1 MSFFSRLRDSLL
13 SRSTKQSERPARVDP
28 MPVDLAGLPPFNL
41 HVADMMR
48 YDPQVRIGLGARNG
62 LLMSAEVEVTG
73 EQTEMVRFVQAQWE
87 RIWSTAGHQ
96 LLRAKLFGFQPFEV
110 AYRLADRGEFAGLV
124 EFQQLLDRP
133 PGSVRLLVSGEE
145 PVGFVLKPSSGATS
159 AANGSS
165 RGETSLLAPRA
176 LVATFDAECGN
187 PYGCALL
194 ARAYPAWY
202 EKWMEGGVKQTMR
215 LRMLKDA
222 YIGDIFWYPP
232 DRKVQLPDGKEVSWR
247 DIARDVIE
255 SRMSGGTLTLP
266 LVRDKNGHK
275 LIDYSP
281 PQGVTGITSIFM
293 WKKDV
298 DLEIWKAL
306 EVPPEIIQAASTGSG
321 FSGRWIPFVVA
332 LSACHME
339 LAELLRCVDRDI
351 LRPLTR
357 LNFAAEPRYDIRPK
371 SLVDIY
377 AKKFGERTVHHRS
390 ESKE

>member
-1 MSFFSRLRDSLL
+1 MSFFSRLRDAFLP
-13 SRSTKQSERPARVDP
+13 RSSHTPPKPARVDP
-28 MPVDLAGLPPFNL
+28 MPMDVTGVPPFNL

-62 LLMSAEVEVTG
+62 LLMSAEVDVTG
-73 EQTEMVRFVQAQWE
+73 EQTDMVRFVQAQWD
-87 RIWSTAGHQ
+87 RIWGTAGHQ

-110 AYRLADRGEFAGLV
+110 VYRLADRGQFAGLV

-133 PGSVRLLVSGEE
+133 AGSVRLLVSGEE
-145 PVGFVLKPSSGATS
+145 PVGFVFKPTSGIAS
-159 AANGSS
+159 GLNGSL
-165 RGETSLLAPRA
+165 RGEAQLLAPRA

-202 EKWMEGGVKQTMR
+202 EKWMDGGVKQTMR
-215 LRMLKDA
+215 LRMIKDA

-232 DRKVQLPDGKEVSWR
+232 DRKVQLPDGKEISWR
-247 DIARDVIE
+247 DIAREVVE
-255 SRMSGGTLTLP
+255 SRMSGGALTLP
-266 LVRDKNGHK
+266 LLRDKDGHK

-339 LAELLRCVDRDI
+339 LAELIRCVDRDI
-351 LRPLTR
+351 LLPLAR
-357 LNFAAEPRYDIRPK
+357 LNFATEPRYDIRPK

-377 AKKFGERTVHHRS
+377 AKKFGARADRLEAPQG
-390 ESKE
+390 

>member
-1 MSFFSRLRDSLL
+1 MTFFSRFRDAFLP
-13 SRSTKQSERPARVDP
+13 RSTRPAPKPIRVDP
-28 MPVDLAGLPPFNL
+28 MPMDMADLPPFNL

-73 EQTEMVRFVQAQWE
+73 EQNDMVRFVQAQWD
-87 RIWSTAGHQ
+87 RIWGTAGHQ

-110 AYRLADRGEFAGLV
+110 VYRLADRGQFAGLV

-133 PGSVRLLVSGEE
+133 AASVRLLVSGEE
-145 PVGFVLKPSSGATS
+145 PVGFVLKPTGNMSSET
-159 AANGSS
+159 NGTP
-165 RGETSLLAPRA
+165 RGETSVLAPRA
-176 LVATFDAECGN
+176 LVVTFDAECGN

-202 EKWMEGGVKQTMR
+202 EKWTDGGVKQTMR
-215 LRMLKDA
+215 LRMMKDA
-222 YIGDIFWYPP
+222 YVGDIIWYPP
-232 DRKVQLPDGKEVSWR
+232 DRKIQQIDGKDVSWR
-247 DIARDVIE
+247 DVAREVIE
-255 SRMSGGTLTLP
+255 SRMSGAALTLP
-266 LVRDKNGHK
+266 LLRDKDGHK
-275 LIDYSP
+275 LVDYTP

-339 LAELLRCVDRDI
+339 LAELIRCVDRDI
-351 LRPLTR
+351 LRPLAR

-377 AKKFGERTVHHRS
+377 AKKFGARADRLPAAD
-390 ESKE
+390 

>member
-1 MSFFSRLRDSLL
+1 MSFFSRLRDAFLP
-13 SRSTKQSERPARVDP
+13 RSTTQALKSIRVDP
-28 MPVDLAGLPPFNL
+28 MPMDMADLPPFNL
-41 HVADMMR
+41 HTADMMR

-62 LLMSAEVEVTG
+62 LLMSAEVEITG
-73 EQTEMVRFVQAQWE
+73 EQSEMVRFVQAQWD
-87 RIWSTAGHQ
+87 RIWGTAGHQ

-110 AYRLADRGEFAGLV
+110 VYRLADRGQFAGLV

-133 PGSVRLLVSGEE
+133 AASVRLLVSGEE
-145 PVGFVLKPSSGATS
+145 PVGFVMKPTGNM
-159 AANGSS
+159 ANEVNGTS
-165 RGETSLLAPRA
+165 RGEVSLLAPRA
-176 LVATFDAECGN
+176 LVTTFDAECGN

-202 EKWMEGGVKQTMR
+202 EKWTDGGVKQTMR
-215 LRMLKDA
+215 LRMMKDA
-222 YIGDIFWYPP
+222 YVGDIIWYPP
-232 DRKVQLPDGKEVSWR
+232 DRKIQQIDGKDVSWR
-247 DIARDVIE
+247 DVAREVIE
-255 SRMSGGTLTLP
+255 NRMSGAALTLP
-266 LVRDKNGHK
+266 LLRDKDGHK
-275 LIDYSP
+275 LVDYTP

-339 LAELLRCVDRDI
+339 LAELIRCVDRDI
-351 LRPLTR
+351 LRPLAR
-357 LNFAAEPRYDIRPK
+357 LNFATEPRYDIRPK

-377 AKKFGERTVHHRS
+377 AKKFGARADRLPAAD
-390 ESKE
+390 

>member
-1 MSFFSRLRDSLL
+1 MSFFSRLRDAFLA
-13 SRSTKQSERPARVDP
+13 RSSKTTPTATRVDP
-28 MPVDLAGLPPFNL
+28 MPMDLAGLPPFNL

-62 LLMSAEVEVTG
+62 LLMAAEVEVTG
-73 EQTEMVRFVQAQWE
+73 EQPDMVRFVQAQWD
-87 RIWSTAGHQ
+87 RIWGTAGHQ

-110 AYRLADRGEFAGLV
+110 VYRLADRGEFAGLV

-133 PGSVRLLVSGEE
+133 AGSVRLLVSGEE
-145 PVGFVLKPSSGATS
+145 PVGFVLKQSSGMASKT
-159 AANGSS
+159 NGSP
-165 RGETSLLAPRA
+165 RHETQVLAPRA

-215 LRMLKDA
+215 LRMIKDA

-232 DRKVQLPDGKEVSWR
+232 DRKVQTVDGKEVSWR
-247 DIARDVIE
+247 DIARDIVE
-255 SRMSGGTLTLP
+255 SRMSGGALTLP
-266 LVRDKNGHK
+266 LLRDKDGHK
-275 LIDYSP
+275 LIDYTP

-306 EVPPEIIQAASTGSG
+306 EVPPEIIQASTSGSG

-339 LAELLRCVDRDI
+339 LAELIRCVDRDI

-377 AKKFGERTVHHRS
+377 AKKFGARADRLPAAD
-390 ESKE
+390 

>member
-1 MSFFSRLRDSLL
+1 MSFFSRLRDAFLA
-13 SRSTKQSERPARVDP
+13 RSSKTAPKPTRVDP
-28 MPVDLAGLPPFNL
+28 MPMDLAGLPPFNL

-62 LLMSAEVEVTG
+62 LLMAAEVEVTG
-73 EQTEMVRFVQAQWE
+73 EQPDMVRFVQAQWD
-87 RIWSTAGHQ
+87 RIWGTAGHQ

-110 AYRLADRGEFAGLV
+110 VYRLADRGEFAGLV

-133 PGSVRLLVSGEE
+133 AGSVRLLVSGEE
-145 PVGFVLKPSSGATS
+145 PVGFVLKQSSGMASKT
-159 AANGSS
+159 NGSP
-165 RGETSLLAPRA
+165 RHETQVLAPRA

-215 LRMLKDA
+215 LRMIKDA

-232 DRKVQLPDGKEVSWR
+232 DRKVQTVDGKEVAWR
-247 DIARDVIE
+247 DIARDIVE
-255 SRMSGGTLTLP
+255 SRMSGGALTLP
-266 LVRDKNGHK
+266 LLRDKDGHK
-275 LIDYSP
+275 LIDYTP

-306 EVPPEIIQAASTGSG
+306 EVPPEIIQASSSGSG

-339 LAELLRCVDRDI
+339 LAELIRCVDRDI
-351 LRPLTR
+351 LRPLAR

-377 AKKFGERTVHHRS
+377 AKKFGARADRLPAAD
-390 ESKE
+390 

>member
-1 MSFFSRLRDSLL
+1 MSFFSRLRDAFLA
-13 SRSTKQSERPARVDP
+13 RSSKTAPKPTRVDP
-28 MPVDLAGLPPFNL
+28 MPMDLAGLPPFNL

-62 LLMSAEVEVTG
+62 LLMAAEVEVTG
-73 EQTEMVRFVQAQWE
+73 EQPDMVRFVQAQWD
-87 RIWSTAGHQ
+87 RIWGTAGHQ

-110 AYRLADRGEFAGLV
+110 VYRLADRGQFAGLV

-133 PGSVRLLVSGEE
+133 AGSVRLLVSGEE
-145 PVGFVLKPSSGATS
+145 PVGFVLKQSSGMASKT
-159 AANGSS
+159 NGSP
-165 RGETSLLAPRA
+165 RHETQVLAPRA

-215 LRMLKDA
+215 LRMIKDA

-232 DRKVQLPDGKEVSWR
+232 DRKVQTVDGKEVAWR
-247 DIARDVIE
+247 DIARDIVE
-255 SRMSGGTLTLP
+255 SRMSGGALTLP
-266 LVRDKNGHK
+266 LLRDKDGHK
-275 LIDYSP
+275 LIDYTP

-306 EVPPEIIQAASTGSG
+306 EVPPEIIQASTSGSG

-332 LSACHME
+332 LSAFHME
-339 LAELLRCVDRDI
+339 LAELIRCVDRDI

-377 AKKFGERTVHHRS
+377 AKKFGARADRLPAAD
-390 ESKE
+390 

>member
-1 MSFFSRLRDSLL
+1 MSFFSRLRDAFLA
-13 SRSTKQSERPARVDP
+13 RSSKTAPKPTRVDP
-28 MPVDLAGLPPFNL
+28 MPMDLAGLPPFNL
-41 HVADMMR
+41 QVADMMR

-62 LLMSAEVEVTG
+62 LLMAAEVEVTG
-73 EQTEMVRFVQAQWE
+73 EQPDMVRFVQAQWD
-87 RIWSTAGHQ
+87 RIWGTAGHQ

-110 AYRLADRGEFAGLV
+110 VYRLADRGEFAGLV

-133 PGSVRLLVSGEE
+133 AGSVRLLVSGEE
-145 PVGFVLKPSSGATS
+145 PVGFVLKQTS
-159 AANGSS
+159 KMASESNGSP
-165 RGETSLLAPRA
+165 RHETQVLAPRA

-215 LRMLKDA
+215 LRMIKDA

-232 DRKVQLPDGKEVSWR
+232 DRKVQTVDGKEVAWR
-247 DIARDVIE
+247 DIARDIVE
-255 SRMSGGTLTLP
+255 SRMSGGALTLP
-266 LVRDKNGHK
+266 LLRDKDGHK
-275 LIDYSP
+275 LIDYTP

-306 EVPPEIIQAASTGSG
+306 EVPPEIIQASTSGSG

-339 LAELLRCVDRDI
+339 LAELIRCVDRDI

-377 AKKFGERTVHHRS
+377 AKKFGARADRLPAQCC
-390 ESKE
+390 